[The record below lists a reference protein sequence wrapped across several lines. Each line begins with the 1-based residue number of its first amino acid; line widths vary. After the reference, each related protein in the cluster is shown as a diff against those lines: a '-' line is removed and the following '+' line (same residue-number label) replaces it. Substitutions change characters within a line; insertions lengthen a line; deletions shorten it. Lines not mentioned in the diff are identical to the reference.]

1 MNSNELWRER
11 FSLFLQE
18 LQKYLQYIFNGHLVF
33 VLVIGLGGLAYYYSE
48 WVKTL
53 DASFPAAFLLA
64 VIISLPLTSSPI
76 YTLLKEP
83 DMFFLLPV
91 EKKLK
96 LYFAK
101 GLRISFVFQS
111 YILLMF
117 LAAAMPLYAAV
128 ENGKFSDFFWIFI
141 VLLIAKYLNLK
152 IRWSILHFQEK
163 RVIVVDSI
171 VRYCVNAVLIYVTL
185 TSVSLVFTIVL
196 LVILLGLTVYFQK
209 ATQDKLLKWEQLIAL
224 ENKRM
229 HSFYRFANMFTDVPH
244 LKKKNK
250 RRKWLDPLL
259 SFITYDQKNTY
270 HYLYARTFLRSGDY
284 FGLYIRLTVIGIVV
298 LLSLSSLLPQLI
310 GTGLFVYMTGFQLI
324 MIRKQHD
331 YMFWHDLYPMHT
343 SKKNEAIQT
352 LLRNVL
358 LLQTIIFAFVG
369 LVTNG
374 VTSFVGIIL
383 VCVLIMIVLKK
394 YYAKMLRSMEEF
406 WD

>member
-53 DASFPAAFLLA
+53 DGSFPAAFLLA
-64 VIISLPLTSSPI
+64 VIISLPLTSSPV

-141 VLLIAKYLNLK
+141 VLLMAKYLNLK
-152 IRWSILHFQEK
+152 IRWSILYFQEK
-163 RVIVVDSI
+163 KVIIVDSI

-229 HSFYRFANMFTDVPH
+229 YSFYRFANMFTDVPH

-259 SFITYDQKNTY
+259 SFITYGQKNTY
-270 HYLYARTFLRSGDY
+270 HYLYVRTFLRSSDY
-284 FGLYIRLTVIGIVV
+284 FGLYLRLTVIGIVV

-358 LLQTIIFAFVG
+358 LVQTTIFALVG

-374 VTSFVGIIL
+374 ITSFMGIIV
-383 VCVLIMIVLKK
+383 VCVLIMVVLKK

>member
-53 DASFPAAFLLA
+53 DDSFPAAFLLA

-163 RVIVVDSI
+163 QVIVVDSI

>member
-64 VIISLPLTSSPI
+64 VIISLPLTSSPV

-101 GLRISFVFQS
+101 GLRISFIFQS

-141 VLLIAKYLNLK
+141 VLAIAKYLNLK
-152 IRWSILHFQEK
+152 IRWSILYFQEK
-163 RVIVVDSI
+163 KVIIVDSI

-229 HSFYRFANMFTDVPH
+229 YSFYRFANMFTDVPH

-250 RRKWLDPLL
+250 RRKWLDPLM
-259 SFITYDQKNTY
+259 SFITYGQKNTY
-270 HYLYARTFLRSGDY
+270 HYLYVRTFLRSSDY
-284 FGLYIRLTVIGIVV
+284 FGLYLRLTVIGIVV

-310 GTGLFVYMTGFQLI
+310 GSGLFVYMTGFQLI

-358 LLQTIIFAFVG
+358 LVQTTIFALVG

-374 VTSFVGIIL
+374 ITSFMGIIV
-383 VCVLIMIVLKK
+383 VCVLIMVVLKK

>member
-163 RVIVVDSI
+163 QVIVVDSI

>member
-163 RVIVVDSI
+163 QVIVVDSI

-250 RRKWLDPLL
+250 RRKWLDPIL